1 MQRAR
6 RLASIAAI
14 VVVGAIALS
23 GCRSEPGVAAY
34 LGDSEI
40 TEDRLTA
47 IIDELRDGAEPRASE
62 PAADPQA
69 SQDPMAPPQGPE
81 EPPPL
86 PSRSTV
92 LSTLVVGGI
101 CELLAADEGFQP
113 QNQVTPEQVAP
124 QLGISADSEY
134 ARKQAEL
141 YTCISGVPSGT
152 PVAPTEED
160 LTEIIERGRAAG
172 VIPPDMPDADAK
184 QRLDSE
190 QLRGALGSREVLADA
205 VAAYDVTVNPR
216 YRPLEFPVLGFQGN
230 IAAVSVPLGEGDPGI
245 VVNAD

>member
-14 VVVGAIALS
+14 VVVGVIALS

-34 LGDSEI
+34 LGNSEI
-40 TEDRLTA
+40 TEDRLDA
-47 IIDELRDGAEPRASE
+47 ILDELTDGAQSQSAEPT
-62 PAADPQA
+62 ADPQA
-69 SQDPMAPPQGPE
+69 PQDPMAPPPQEQPS
-81 EPPPL
+81 L

-101 CELLAADEGFQP
+101 CERLAADEGFQP

-124 QLGISADSEY
+124 QLGISPDSEY

-152 PVAPTEED
+152 PVAPTDED
-160 LTEIIERGRAAG
+160 LTEIVERGRAAG
-172 VIPPDMPDADAK
+172 VIPADMTDADAK
-184 QRLDSE
+184 QRLDGD
-190 QLRGALGSREVLADA
+190 QLRGALGSRAVLADA